1 MPVPQATGISSR
13 KSQIDH
19 IKETGNYR
27 RMKAAIYSRV
37 IEEEQQ
43 HNIQVFFDELERQK
57 ITPVIFNQYY
67 EQIKNIIRLPVDTA
81 VFSVAEDLT
90 PQIEFMISLGGDG
103 TLLDTVTLVR
113 DKNISIIGINF
124 GRLGFLAS
132 IGQDE
137 VKIAV
142 QAIARRTFVTDK
154 RTLIHLDADLPLFGN
169 VPYALNEFALHKRDT
184 ASMIK
189 IHTYLNGE
197 FLNTYWADGV
207 ILATPTGSTG
217 YSLSC
222 GGPIVFP
229 DSKSFVITPVAPH
242 NLNVRPLI
250 VPDDNIISFEVE
262 SRSENIICSLD
273 SRREIV
279 GKNVSLAVRKESFS
293 VSLMRLSENNFLQTL
308 HNKLTW
314 GLDKRN

>member
-1 MPVPQATGISSR
+1 
-13 KSQIDH
+13 
-19 IKETGNYR
+19 
-27 RMKAAIYSRV
+27 MKAAIYSR
-37 IEEEQQ
+37 IMEEGQQ
-43 HNIQVFFDELERQK
+43 KNVQVFFDELEKQK
-57 ITPVIFNQYY
+57 IAPVIFGQFF
-67 EQIKNIIRLPVDTA
+67 EQIKNLIRLPADTA
-81 VFSVAEDLT
+81 IFLVSEDLT
-90 PQIEFMISLGGDG
+90 DDIEFIISLGGDG

-113 DKNISIIGINF
+113 DKDISIMGINF

-137 VKIAV
+137 VKTAV

-169 VPYALNEFALHKRDT
+169 VPYALNEFAVHKRDT

-217 YSLSC
+217 YSMSC

-273 SRREIV
+273 SRREIA
-279 GKNVSLAVRKESFS
+279 GKNVSLAVKKESFTI
-293 VSLMRLSENNFLQTL
+293 SLMRLNENSFLQTL